1 MMTQSSGNIFWWIA
15 LLPGAITG
23 LVMFFIMWIS
33 LRKRRWADWKRLS
46 RPVTMPAEHIAHEP
60 RTVRDMRVGE
70 EAYVDSY
77 AVVSSKTHRVF
88 IRWDA
93 TLSEAPE
100 DPNARFAPLRIRRLK
115 RGFSITIRAGDE
127 FRTSPVLWG
136 SYAPVIEVVQ
146 AAPAPASETK

>member
-1 MMTQSSGNIFWWIA
+1 MTQSSGNISWWIA

-23 LVMFFIMWIS
+23 LLTFFVMWITI
-33 LRKRRWADWKRLS
+33 RKRRWGDWKRLS
-46 RPVTMPAEHIAHEP
+46 KPVTMPAEHIAHEP

-70 EAYVDSY
+70 EGYVYSH
-77 AVVSSKTHRVF
+77 AVVTSKTRRVF
-88 IRWDA
+88 VRWDA

-100 DPNARFAPLRIRRLK
+100 HPNARFAPLRIRRLK

-136 SYAPVIEVVQ
+136 SYAPVIDVMQ
-146 AAPAPASETK
+146 AAPALASETK

>member
-1 MMTQSSGNIFWWIA
+1 MTQSSGNMSWWVA
-15 LLPGAITG
+15 LAPGAITG
-23 LVMFFIMWIS
+23 VLMFFIVWITI
-33 LRKRRWADWKRLS
+33 RKRRWGDWKRLAK
-46 RPVTMPAEHIAHEP
+46 PVTMPAEHIAHEP

-70 EAYVDSY
+70 EAYVDSH
-77 AVVSSKTHRVF
+77 AVVTSRTRRVF

-93 TLSEAPE
+93 ILSEPPE

-136 SYAPVIEVVQ
+136 SYAPIVGIMQ